1 MDWNPK
7 DPPRYGGLK
16 IDGVPPF
23 KTAIEFEFD
32 PEVNVFIGP
41 NATGKSTLL
50 KLLSPEY
57 EESGKLL
64 DEGDYSIERAGDSWL
79 DSYRNR
85 LVVSGPRQT
94 RVNRGTVPV
103 VYLPPVREVAPPYP
117 EEFADDDSHPE
128 HRYGGFYVAKADKL
142 LEDRMD
148 GLPNYDDEISAAMGG
163 WSQLVGLAEE
173 GINPRE
179 VRSTR
184 EKPWKW
190 EELSR
195 RDRERRSG
203 ANKELWL
210 DAYPFTTF
218 DTNRVHYALEKL
230 ADDETRTGSGRAAA
244 AVIEVTRA
252 CLRDICPEVIQGN
265 LASYPVDVP
274 LDPAAYVDEY
284 DASYGPTKV
293 RGNVGMGVHITG
305 EDKAVYMG
313 DLSTGTQGLSL
324 WIYYLALK
332 VGEHYSFSEGSDANR
347 RSLRWW
353 DQPAILLIDEIE
365 NHLHPT
371 WQRRVIP
378 ALRKHFPGLQ
388 IFATTH
394 SPFVVAGLKRGQVHR
409 LYREKGVIKT
419 DQLTEEEKEHKLVGW
434 TVEQI
439 LRKFMDVT
447 DPTDE
452 ETAMAAAALRWLQGR
467 QAPPDVKADV
477 WVQERI
483 DFLDKIQ
490 ERTRD
495 ETVALAWLTERQ
507 QKDPWLT
514 ERQQKEGDK
523 AAIDAVELTEQ
534 QKEGDK
540 VPKDAVEWRAW
551 VLEELR
557 TLVSL
562 DIEAGGPFAA
572 QRERFTA
579 QLRKL
584 LAKDQ
589 TGSQDPE
596 EEG

>member
-32 PEVNVFIGP
+32 PAVNVFIGP

-57 EESGKLL
+57 EESGKLPG
-64 DEGDYSIERAGDSWL
+64 EGVYSIERAGDSWL
-79 DSYRNR
+79 DPYRNR
-85 LVVSGPRQT
+85 MVISGPQPGQT

-218 DTNRVHYALEKL
+218 DTNRVNYALQKL

-274 LDPAAYVDEY
+274 LDPGADVDEY

-332 VGEHYSFSEGSDANR
+332 VGEHYSFSEGIDANR

-378 ALRKHFPGLQ
+378 ALRRHFPGLQ

-419 DQLTEEEKEHKLVGW
+419 DQLTEEEKERKLVGW
-434 TVEQI
+434 TVEEI
-439 LRKFMDVT
+439 LREFMDVT

-452 ETAMAAAALRWLQGR
+452 ATAMAAATLRWLRERYPSDGEVTAAQ
-467 QAPPDVKADV
+467 
-477 WVQERI
+477 WVQEC
-483 DFLDKIQ
+483 IQ
-490 ERTRD
+490 QLRDNPERTRD
-495 ETVALAWLTERQ
+495 EEYAWH
-507 QKDPWLT
+507 WL
-514 ERQQKEGDK
+514 K
-523 AAIDAVELTEQ
+523 AKQSSIAADDATL
-534 QKEGDK
+534 GL
-540 VPKDAVEWRAW
+540 EWRDAT
-551 VLEELR
+551 LDELR
-557 TLVSL
+557 DMVSPDL
-562 DIEAGGPFAA
+562 EAGGPLAA
-572 QRERFTA
+572 QQELFIA
-579 QLRKL
+579 QLRDL
-584 LAKDQ
+584 LADDE
-589 TGSQDPE
+589 TDSQDPDAE
-596 EEG
+596 V

>member
-1 MDWNPK
+1 MDWNPE
-7 DPPRYGGLK
+7 DPPRYGGLAI
-16 IDGVPPF
+16 IDDIPPF

-41 NATGKSTLL
+41 NATGKSTIL

-57 EESGKLL
+57 QELGNLPG
-64 DEGDYSIERAGDSWL
+64 EGDAYSIERAGDNWL
-79 DSYRNR
+79 DPYRNR
-85 LVVSGPRQT
+85 MVISGPQPGQT

-128 HRYGGFYVAKADKL
+128 HRYRGFYVAKADKL
-142 LEDRMD
+142 LEDQMN

-163 WSQLVGLAEE
+163 WGQLVGLAEE

-179 VRSTR
+179 FRLWSTR

-195 RDRERRSG
+195 RDRERMSG

-218 DTNRVHYALEKL
+218 DANRVHYALQKL

-244 AVIEVTRA
+244 AVIGTTRA
-252 CLRDICPEVIQGN
+252 CLRDICPEVIQGG
-265 LASYPVDVP
+265 LASYPVEVP
-274 LDPAAYVDEY
+274 LTTDADVDEY

-293 RGNVGMGVHITG
+293 RGNFGMAAKTRDS
-305 EDKAVYMG
+305 ESPLYWG
-313 DLSTGTQGLSL
+313 DLSTGTQGLFW
-324 WIYYLALK
+324 WICYLALK
-332 VGEHYSFSEGSDANR
+332 VGEHYSFSEGIDANR
-347 RSLRWW
+347 RSLHWW

-434 TVEQI
+434 TVEEI
-439 LRKFMDVT
+439 LREFMEVD

-452 ETAMAAAALRWLQGR
+452 ATAEAAATLRWLRERYPSNGEVT
-467 QAPPDVKADV
+467 AAE
-477 WVQERI
+477 WVQETLLPRLR
-483 DFLDKIQ
+483 DNP

-495 ETVALAWLTERQ
+495 EVVALGWLTEQ
-507 QKDPWLT
+507 QK
-514 ERQQKEGDK
+514 K
-523 AAIDAVELTEQ
+523 LTEQ
-534 QKEGDK
+534 QKEEENEG
-540 VPKDAVEWRAW
+540 PVEWRRR
-551 VLEELR
+551 VLGELR
-557 TLVSL
+557 AQVSV
-562 DIEAGGPFAA
+562 DMEAGGPFAA
-572 QRERFTA
+572 QRELFIE
-579 QLRKL
+579 QLREL
-584 LAKDQ
+584 LGDDEEDEDDEID
-589 TGSQDPE
+589 SQYPDE
-596 EEG
+596 EV

>member
-57 EESGKLL
+57 QEFGKLP
-64 DEGDYSIERAGDSWL
+64 DAGVYSIERAGDNWL
-79 DSYRNR
+79 DPRLGDNR
-85 LVVSGPRQT
+85 VRRVPSETPPPPGQT
-94 RVNRGTVPV
+94 KVNRGTVPV

-117 EEFADDDSHPE
+117 EEFAEDDSRPE
-128 HRYGGFYVAKADKL
+128 NRYERFYVYRLDKPID
-142 LEDRMD
+142 DRES
-148 GLPNYDDEISAAMGG
+148 GLPNYDDETSAAMSG
-163 WSQLVGLAEE
+163 WYRLVELAEE
-173 GINPRE
+173 KFNPRDF
-179 VRSTR
+179 RIQWSTR

-190 EELSR
+190 DALPR
-195 RDRERRSG
+195 RVRERMSG

-218 DTNRVHYALEKL
+218 DANRVYYALQKL

-244 AVIEVTRA
+244 AVAGTTRA
-252 CLRDICPEVIQGN
+252 CLRDICPEVIQGD

-274 LDPAAYVDEY
+274 LDLDADEY
-284 DASYGPTKV
+284 EIGYTKV
-293 RGNVGMGVHITG
+293 MGNFGMAT
-305 EDKAVYMG
+305 ETRDSESPLYWG
-313 DLSTGTQGLSL
+313 DLSTGTQGLFW
-324 WIYYLALK
+324 WICYLALK
-332 VGEHYSFSEGSDANR
+332 VGEHYSFSDGADAEG

-353 DQPAILLIDEIE
+353 HQPAILLIDEIE

-419 DQLTEEEKEHKLVGW
+419 DQLTEEEKERKLVGW
-434 TVEQI
+434 TVEEI
-439 LRKFMDVT
+439 LREFMDVT

-452 ETAMAAAALRWLQGR
+452 ETAMAAAALRWLRGR
-467 QAPPDVKADV
+467 QPPQDPKVNASS
-477 WVQERI
+477 WVQEC
-483 DFLDKIQ
+483 IQ
-490 ERTRD
+490 DLQRNHERLLG
-495 ETVALAWLTERQ
+495 EEQALRWLSENQ
-507 QKDPWLT
+507 PGGQS
-514 ERQQKEGDK
+514 
-523 AAIDAVELTEQ
+523 ELTAE
-534 QKEGDK
+534 KWWLATIE
-540 VPKDAVEWRAW
+540 R
-551 VLEELR
+551 LR
-557 TLVSL
+557 SAIGPDL
-562 DIEAGGPFAA
+562 EAGGPIAA
-572 QRERFTA
+572 QTDRFLEEIERIAREYGI
-579 QLRKL
+579 K
-584 LAKDQ
+584 
-589 TGSQDPE
+589 E
-596 EEG
+596 EPDEEVG